1 MGPDFTRGGAP
12 GYLIENKPT
21 LLMGRRVLM
30 PEPGQQG
37 FPNYPE
43 PPRVLFDK
51 KLGRPPRDLEE
62 CSGYWLISDRL
73 KTVLETVD
81 PAGVAFVRCE
91 VRLRGGEPGPTYW
104 LCDVV
109 RVLDA
114 VDEMASR
121 LRIYDEQGRKKYSL
135 VGGASLVF
143 KEDVVGSAH
152 VFRITH
158 AKSLVICDQ
167 HLKDSCKAAGLKG
180 IKFRDAAHY

>member
-1 MGPDFTRGGAP
+1 
-12 GYLIENKPT
+12 
-21 LLMGRRVLM
+21 MGRRILG
-30 PEPGQQG
+30 PEPEQRG

-43 PPRVLFDK
+43 PPRLLFDK
-51 KLGRPPRDLEE
+51 TLGRPPRDLEL
-62 CSGYWLISDRL
+62 CSEYWLISDRL
-73 KTVLETVD
+73 KTVLEAVD

-121 LRIYDEQGRKKYSL
+121 LGIYDARGRKIYSL
-135 VGGASLVF
+135 AGGASLVF

-152 VFRITH
+152 IFRM
-158 AKSLVICDQ
+158 AYLKPQVIGDQ
-167 HLKDSCKAAGLKG
+167 QLKDSCKAAGLKG
-180 IKFRDAAHY
+180 ITFVDAANY